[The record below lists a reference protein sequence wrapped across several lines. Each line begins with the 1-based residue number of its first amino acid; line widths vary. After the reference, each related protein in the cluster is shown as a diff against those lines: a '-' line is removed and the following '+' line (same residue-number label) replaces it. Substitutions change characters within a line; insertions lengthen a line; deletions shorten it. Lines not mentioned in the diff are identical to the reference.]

1 MSEEIKVSL
10 VSKDCLIRLKILD
23 PSLFLS
29 DKAVRSFSV
38 NQIEDNK
45 DSTSKLSECE
55 KSFFKKDDGSMG
67 CNCLKRTT
75 PPDFDREFYEAIF
88 ERVIKSKKDNINETL
103 VEMLKRIF

>member
-38 NQIEDNK
+38 NQLEDNK
-45 DSTSKLSECE
+45 ELTSKLSDCE
-55 KSFFKKDDGSMG
+55 KRFFKNDDGSIG
-67 CNCLKRTT
+67 CKCIKRTT
-75 PPDFDREFYEAIF
+75 PPDFDREFYEVIF
-88 ERVIKSKKDNINETL
+88 ERVIKSKKENINETEL
-103 VEMLKRIF
+103 